1 MSFTNTYE
9 NHVMQYVFTSGSVT
23 RPTAWYIGLFT
34 SDPTDTGS
42 AGTEVSTG
50 TGYART
56 SVTFSVTGDT
66 ATNTAA
72 VEFPAASGGNWG
84 TISHIGVMTA
94 SSGGDMIVHSAL
106 TTAKAIN
113 DGDVFRIPTG
123 DLDITAA

>member
-23 RPTAWYIGLFT
+23 RPTAWYIALFT

-66 ATNTAA
+66 ASNSAA

-106 TTAKAIN
+106 TTSKAIN

-123 DLDITAA
+123 DLDITLS

>member
-9 NHVMQYVFTSGSVT
+9 THVMKYVLTADSVT

-34 SDPTDTGS
+34 SDPTDTGA
-42 AGTEVSTG
+42 AGTEVSG
-50 TGYART
+50 NGYART
-56 SVTFSVTGDT
+56 AVSFTVTGDT
-66 ATNTAA
+66 ASNSAA

-94 SSGGDMIVHSAL
+94 SSAGDMIVHSAL

-123 DLDITAA
+123 DLDITLD

>member
-42 AGTEVSTG
+42 AGPAVSG
-50 TGYART
+50 SGYART

-84 TISHIGVMTA
+84 TITHIGVMTA
-94 SSGGDMIVHSAL
+94 SSAGDMIVHSAL
-106 TTAKAIN
+106 TTSKAIN

-123 DLDITAA
+123 DLDITLD

>member
-9 NHVMQYVFTSGSVT
+9 NHVMNYVFTSTSVT

-34 SDPTDTGS
+34 TDPTDTGA
-42 AGTEVSTG
+42 AGTEVSG
-50 TGYART
+50 FGYART
-56 SVTFSVTGDT
+56 AVTFSVTGDT
-66 ATNTAA
+66 ATNSAA

-84 TISHIGVMTA
+84 TITHIGVMTA
-94 SSGGDMIVHSAL
+94 STAGDMIVHSAL

-123 DLDITAA
+123 DLDITLD

>member
-23 RPTAWYIGLFT
+23 RPTAWYIALFT

-66 ATNTAA
+66 ASNSAA
-72 VEFPAASGGNWG
+72 VEFPAASGGTWG

-106 TTAKAIN
+106 TTSKAIN

-123 DLDITAA
+123 DLDITLS